1 MGPWDPPLCV
11 GPLCGSP
18 RSPAAACCI
27 YSRPLRPEPREQMTT
42 SIPLA
47 GPSVGG
53 RSAPPF
59 QWCVVMSDTRRTD
72 AKTEFWQLTA
82 AINRLYAASHGYG
95 FLRAKLQHNAT
106 SSPSKLATACSHA
119 VHGPRAAPWCK
130 IPVVA
135 HAALHGVLGRRC
147 SSIMYLDSDAYV
159 SDPSLSIDA
168 YLGRARRLGD
178 EAVAPGSG
186 EPARYIHE

>member
-1 MGPWDPPLCV
+1 MNNIY
-11 GPLCGSP
+11 
-18 RSPAAACCI
+18 RTFAANN
-27 YSRPLRPEPREQMTT
+27 SDSLLRTWGTVRVRMTT
-42 SIPLA
+42 SIPRVD
-47 GPSVGG
+47 PSAGG
-53 RSAPPF
+53 RMAPPF
-59 QWCVVMSDTRRTD
+59 QWCVVMSDTRPAD
-72 AKTEFWQLTA
+72 AMTEFWQLTA

-95 FLRAKLQHNAT
+95 FLRAKLRHNAT
-106 SSPSKLATACSHA
+106 SSPFKLASACSHVA
-119 VHGPRAAPWCK
+119 HGPRATPWCK

-159 SDPSLSIDA
+159 SNPSLSIEA

-186 EPARYIHE
+186 EPTRYINE